1 MLAVLHL
8 ASNSDMPSI
17 FLFGGFLVYAIV
29 WVLAAERRETNKP
42 VRNAKAT
49 FDVLAVG
56 LGVALTFFTYDHRG
70 FSQAWIW
77 DKK

>member
-1 MLAVLHL
+1 MLAVSHL

-42 VRNAKAT
+42 VSDAKAT
-49 FDVLAVG
+49 YDVLAVG
-56 LGVALTFFTYDHRG
+56 LGVALTFFYIRSPRL
-70 FSQAWIW
+70 FSGV
-77 DKK
+77 DLG